1 VDTKTKTLQ
10 RELLILEEQ
19 LNLFEIEVR
28 LFEYNPM
35 IPYLKLVGGV
45 TGSILSLL
53 IFLQIF
59 LGKIITNTSN
69 TGVFRPMDEI

>member
-28 LFEYNPM
+28 LFEYNPV
-35 IPYLKLVGGV
+35 IPYLKLAGGV
-45 TGSILSLL
+45 TGSILSL
-53 IFLQIF
+53 FLQIF